1 MRNSVM
7 SQQLAGKVALVTGG
21 SRGIGA
27 AIVNRLVQD
36 GAAVAFTYAAASN
49 KAESVVAEARSRGA
63 RAVAIKAD
71 SADPDAVKMAVART
85 ITELGRLDILVNNAG
100 ILIRGTVD

>member
-1 MRNSVM
+1 M

-36 GAAVAFTYAAASN
+36 GAAVALTYAAS
-49 KAESVVAEARSRGA
+49 
-63 RAVAIKAD
+63 
-71 SADPDAVKMAVART
+71 PDARGMRRPWPCFRT
-85 ITELGRLDILVNNAG
+85 W
-100 ILIRGTVD
+100 